1 MKRKSLKEVTRELL
15 SFVPFPLRHE
25 DRFKAEAHSEIDRF
39 TVTLHFGCSYSR
51 KSLFDPVLDA
61 DTGEEAQNVDTLA
74 GLAGSGGLFV
84 GLGGEGALRLGFRLG
99 EGDGAVSRDAKLNLV
114 AAREIQE
121 IADFLRNSDLTLDS
135 KTICHFFLPFRFT
148 RIKKDRAAILF
159 AALSKLNLCSAE
171 LIFLTGVQ
179 NETP

>member
-99 EGDGAVSRDAKLNLV
+99 EGDGAVSRDAELNLV

-135 KTICHFFLPFRFT
+135 KTICHFISSLSIYT
-148 RIKKDRAAILF
+148 YKKRQSRNF
-159 AALSKLNLCSAE
+159 VCGS
-171 LIFLTGVQ
+171 V
-179 NETP
+179 

>member
-1 MKRKSLKEVTRELL
+1 M
-15 SFVPFPLRHE
+15 PFPLRHE
-25 DRFKAEAHSEIDRF
+25 DRFKAKAHSEIDRF
-39 TVTLHFGCSYSR
+39 TVTRHFGCSFSR

-61 DTGEEAQNVDTLA
+61 DTGEEAQNVDALA

-99 EGDGAVSRDAKLNLV
+99 EGDGAVGRDAELNLV

-135 KTICHFFLPFRFT
+135 KTICHFIFPF
-148 RIKKDRAAILF
+148 DLH
-159 AALSKLNLCSAE
+159 
-171 LIFLTGVQ
+171 V
-179 NETP
+179 